1 MYRNDF
7 VEYPAGIKHHDID
20 ITENRDFDIMVFK
33 RAAPRKSGRILFLF
47 HGLNEKRW
55 DKYLPWAEK
64 LVELTG
70 STVVLFPIAFHM
82 NRVPREW
89 ADIRL
94 MNRVSAAR
102 RQQSPSIVNSTFAN
116 AAISARLQMIP
127 QRFFWSG
134 LQTFYDVVQF
144 IDEVR
149 TDKYEFADP
158 QAGFDF
164 FTFSIGSFLGEILIM
179 SNPKDYFHDSRFFI
193 FCGGP
198 TLDRMSPNSKFI
210 LDSDA
215 TIAIYSFYTERLES
229 ELRLDKRM
237 AHYFN
242 GHHIAGNY
250 FKSMLSYQKGKDF
263 RENRFRELHER
274 IFALTLRKDTV
285 IAPGEVLN
293 TLQGDFREIPVHVE
307 LTDFPYPYHHIN
319 PFPLDR
325 EFENIVDKEFNKVFE
340 TAAQF
345 LMQ

>member
-1 MYRNDF
+1 
-7 VEYPAGIKHHDID
+7 
-20 ITENRDFDIMVFK
+20 
-33 RAAPRKSGRILFLF
+33 
-47 HGLNEKRW
+47 
-55 DKYLPWAEK
+55 
-64 LVELTG
+64 
-70 STVVLFPIAFHM
+70 
-82 NRVPREW
+82 
-89 ADIRL
+89 
-94 MNRVSAAR
+94 
-102 RQQSPSIVNSTFAN
+102 
-116 AAISARLQMIP
+116 MIP

-149 TDKYEFADP
+149 TGKYEFADP

-250 FKSMLSYQKGKDF
+250 FKSMLSYQKGKEF
-263 RENRFRELHER
+263 RENRFREHHER
-274 IFALTLRKDTV
+274 IR
-285 IAPGEVLN
+285 PGCPEL
-293 TLQGDFREIPVHVE
+293 PAVE
-307 LTDFPYPYHHIN
+307 YKRI
-319 PFPLDR
+319 
-325 EFENIVDKEFNKVFE
+325 
-340 TAAQF
+340 QS
-345 LMQ
+345 